1 MGTVLST
8 KPPSRPKA
16 KEKVHRRI
24 DVQPEDLK
32 HLDVLHKILRLLNE
46 PKQSA
51 APLARLIEK
60 LPVLEARVR
69 RSYRPP
75 QWYTEDTYGEPDVT
89 TVLVMMGNRAFEA
102 VLLELLEDLTILNG
116 EIQNQ

>member
-8 KPPSRPKA
+8 KPPPQRR
-16 KEKVHRRI
+16 EKVHRRV

-51 APLARLIEK
+51 GPLARLIVRM
-60 LPVLEARVR
+60 PILEARVR
-69 RSYRPP
+69 RAYRAP
-75 QWYTEDTYGEPDVT
+75 QWYTEDAYGEPDVT
-89 TVLVMMGNRAFEA
+89 TVLVMMGNRGFEA

-116 EIQNQ
+116 ELQGQ